1 DSVPSSVADTVKIY
15 TGNISAKDELF
26 AAGFGITEPENSTS
40 MATQLMSV
48 ELTVGNDTFC
58 SENSHSYDPKYLICT
73 DGTPG
78 KDTCAGDSGG
88 PLAKHIDGEM
98 ALTGITSY
106 APVTDSNPDGL
117 CAQAG
122 SSGYYVHVNA
132 YLPWITKVTGL
143 NEADITIGGLQD
155 SSSSESE
162 NEVYDESSSEQT
174 TDNSGEKFSSTI
186 SDASSSASGAV
197 SSSASSYD
205 YGSASSYDNGSASSY
220 DNGSASSY
228 DNGSESKYDSGD
240 VSSYIGSESES
251 TDEWELISSYS
262 VTDTE
267 LGGLSDDSSFDES
280 SYSDDSLAESN
291 GTSETEDSSSF
302 YDLSTDEDI
311 NSDLFFTDESV
322 YSSDSDSESSEI
334 IFSSASY
341 PYVDNGNSNDPELEH
356 LSEGDTG
363 KAAML
368 EPSFKLAI
376 SLVAIDTGLSLDE
389 HPSLAKR
396 VNGGSQLNLQ
406 GFDYIVYIQPAFAA
420 ANVKACSG
428 VLLSSKYVLTMQ
440 SCLGS
445 GGLIINNDYSQINVT
460 VGKVV
465 SSTERRSY
473 TYSVVKAFT
482 SSEFE
487 PAGYYNGLAVLQLD
501 NDVPANVAKPIKI
514 YAGDYKADARLKLA
528 GFATNSTQDSNVD
541 MTQLRYEYLHIGS
554 DDYCLDANSEYNPD
568 TEICARVTA
577 GVSTCNGDFGAPLLM
592 YVNNRDTGSS
602 GNSDDSVI
610 VESTSDKSKAFA
622 GYALVGLVNF
632 GYNQVLSSSISCIY
646 GGNMAFFTWM
656 YPYIDQIAN
665 LTGLHVEKFT
675 VVNTTASDS
684 LESYMHPEMSFPIQ
698 SEAQNDVESR
708 ASRLDTT
715 PVYITV
721 ALGISLALFNY
732 KPTFN

>member
-1 DSVPSSVADTVKIY
+1 MRVLGVAGCLIATFLSASPVVAAGPKLFARNAGAVAVPRIAGGEVVDDADFRFVAYIQGYTSENGSTTCTGSLIAPNIVLTAAHCTFATSTTVFDASDYKIGFNHSTPSLTSDFEGYSVAKVSTHPNFNHQTLANDMVLLFLKDSVPSSVADTVKIY

-88 PLAKHIDGEM
+88 PLAKQIDGGM
-98 ALTGITSY
+98 ALAGITSY

-162 NEVYDESSSEQT
+162 SEVYDESSSEQT

-186 SDASSSASGAV
+186 SNASSSASGAV
-197 SSSASSYD
+197 SSSASSYDYGSASSYD

-228 DNGSESKYDSGD
+228 DNGSASSHDNGSESKYDSGD
-240 VSSYIGSESES
+240 MSSYIGSESES
-251 TDEWELISSYS
+251 TDEWVPISSYS

-280 SYSDDSLAESN
+280 SYSDNSLAESN

-302 YDLSTDEDI
+302 DDLSTDEDI

-341 PYVDNGNSNDPELEH
+341 PYVDNGNNNDPELEH

-376 SLVAIDTGLSLDE
+376 SFV
-389 HPSLAKR
+389 
-396 VNGGSQLNLQ
+396 
-406 GFDYIVYIQPAFAA
+406 
-420 ANVKACSG
+420 
-428 VLLSSKYVLTMQ
+428 
-440 SCLGS
+440 
-445 GGLIINNDYSQINVT
+445 
-460 VGKVV
+460 
-465 SSTERRSY
+465 
-473 TYSVVKAFT
+473 
-482 SSEFE
+482 
-487 PAGYYNGLAVLQLD
+487 GLAF
-501 NDVPANVAKPIKI
+501 I
-514 YAGDYKADARLKLA
+514 Y
-528 GFATNSTQDSNVD
+528 T
-541 MTQLRYEYLHIGS
+541 
-554 DDYCLDANSEYNPD
+554 
-568 TEICARVTA
+568 
-577 GVSTCNGDFGAPLLM
+577 
-592 YVNNRDTGSS
+592 
-602 GNSDDSVI
+602 
-610 VESTSDKSKAFA
+610 
-622 GYALVGLVNF
+622 
-632 GYNQVLSSSISCIY
+632 
-646 GGNMAFFTWM
+646 
-656 YPYIDQIAN
+656 
-665 LTGLHVEKFT
+665 
-675 VVNTTASDS
+675 
-684 LESYMHPEMSFPIQ
+684 
-698 SEAQNDVESR
+698 
-708 ASRLDTT
+708 
-715 PVYITV
+715 
-721 ALGISLALFNY
+721 LF
-732 KPTFN
+732 